1 MNVCTRTPRTGPA
14 KNLPRFDFR
23 LANPRR
29 GREGF
34 CSVCWLKQTPNL
46 RLRPPGPSKPH
57 SSGSFWRSEISGV
70 VIRAFWAFVFVT
82 RDNISKMLYDGKF
95 HCFAFEP
102 KFFLSL
108 ICSYK
113 NNMILNFFNVL
124 LFSQSSIL
132 ASDLYNLLEACWPCY
147 FWIFAPTSVI
157 TKGKALLQTGWII
170 RIFEEGN
177 PSGSDNLGTRGQSET
192 KPLDVYFLNLYV
204 NSFAI
209 TPRI

>member
-1 MNVCTRTPRTGPA
+1 
-14 KNLPRFDFR
+14 
-23 LANPRR
+23 
-29 GREGF
+29 
-34 CSVCWLKQTPNL
+34 
-46 RLRPPGPSKPH
+46 
-57 SSGSFWRSEISGV
+57 
-70 VIRAFWAFVFVT
+70 
-82 RDNISKMLYDGKF
+82 MLYDGKF

-108 ICSYK
+108 LCSYK

-132 ASDLYNLLEACWPCY
+132 ASDLYNLLEACWPRY

-177 PSGSDNLGTRGQSET
+177 PSGSDNLGTRGPSET

-204 NSFAI
+204 NPFAI
-209 TPRI
+209 SPRISKWKVKPCSRLKSCNIGYWVYLAGLIRNSCEVKSFFLQTEGGYIQEQLYYSGQKLQFWGWASWVQFFTRSLWPNQWHNFK